1 MSDPNPNPDPAPK
14 PAPPADPPSPPPTPG
29 DSTGVQI
36 PKARF
41 DEVNDR
47 MKSAEAEL
55 ERLRGAQKAADDERL
70 ANEKKFEELAVKR
83 TAERDEWKG
92 KAETAEARA
101 RDLDAR
107 LHRIADERVRALPEK
122 LRARVPE
129 ADKAGA
135 DARLEKIEELEA
147 VLAEVPTQ
155 PVPPGLGRAP
165 KPAGGANPKQQV
177 DEAVE
182 RALRS
187 GGYGF

>member
-1 MSDPNPNPDPAPK
+1 MSTTETKPQTSEGEGVNTDGTGTGAGTPTGTPEAPK
-14 PAPPADPPSPPPTPG
+14 PKTF
-29 DSTGVQI
+29 TQ
-36 PKARF
+36 
-41 DEVNDR
+41 
-47 MKSAEAEL
+47 AEL
-55 ERLRGAQKAADDERL
+55 DDIIKGRL
-70 ANEKKFEELAVKR
+70 ADQKKAIERAAEEQRAQ
-83 TAERDEWKG
+83 EQGEWKTL
-92 KAETAEARA
+92 AESRAVELQTATADRDTLKGRVEA
-101 RDLDAR
+101 LESR
-107 LHRIADERVRALPEK
+107 LHAIADERVKALPEK

>member
-1 MSDPNPNPDPAPK
+1 MPDPQPTPTPTPQPDPAP
-14 PAPPADPPSPPPTPG
+14 APTPQPPPTPG
-29 DSTGVQI
+29 ETGVQI
-36 PKARF
+36 PKQRF
-41 DEVNDR
+41 DEVNER
-47 MKSAEAEL
+47 MKTAEAEL
-55 ERLRGAQKAADDERL
+55 QKLRDAQKTADDERL
-70 ANEKKFEELAVKR
+70 ANEKKFEELAQKR
-83 TAERDEWKG
+83 TTERDEWKT
-92 KAETAEARA
+92 KSDEAAARAEA
-101 RDLDAR
+101 LETR
-107 LHRIADERVRALPEK
+107 LHAIADERVKALPEK